1 MKEGNRVFFTN
12 RIGQEKKA
20 TIIKVLQD
28 DRLLLETDDE
38 EGKEYVTSEKH
49 CEMMCEECD
58 GEGKTIIPAYQQAGE
73 IIKEQE
79 TECSLCK
86 GTGKI

>member
-1 MKEGNRVFFTN
+1 MKEGDNVFFTN

-20 TIIKVLQD
+20 TIMRVLQD
-28 DRLLLETDDE
+28 NRILLEVKGE

-49 CEMMCEECD
+49 CEKICEEC
-58 GEGKTIIPAYQQAGE
+58 EGKGMVCTAAYQQAGE
-73 IIKEQE
+73 IVEGEE

-86 GTGKI
+86 GTGRV